1 MLLTKCLEQ
10 CLIQNMGS
18 VILTILF
25 HFILI
30 FSLIRKWT
38 MCGKSGNTD
47 QFPVQNPKL
56 RLQEAAALFSSG
68 P

>member
-1 MLLTKCLEQ
+1 
-10 CLIQNMGS
+10 MGS

-38 MCGKSGNTD
+38 ILCVESQVILISFQYRTLNYAD
-47 QFPVQNPKL
+47 RRLLHCFLPVPSF
-56 RLQEAAALFSSG
+56 RYS
-68 P
+68 